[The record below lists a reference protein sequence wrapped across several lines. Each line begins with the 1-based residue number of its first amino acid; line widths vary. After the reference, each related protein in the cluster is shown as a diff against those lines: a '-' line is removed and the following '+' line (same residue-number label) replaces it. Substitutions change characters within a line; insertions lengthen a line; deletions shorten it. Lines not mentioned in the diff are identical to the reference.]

1 MNKYLYFFI
10 YFYNLSSLSFYFTLT
25 YLLFKINNNISHTLL
40 KKIHSKISDCG
51 CITIKIAQWIN
62 KIIKINSNT
71 NNHSEFIF
79 NLFHNFYEDCNI
91 HSINYTKTIFK
102 LETGYDFD
110 EIFDIDLTFP
120 IKSGSIGQV
129 YKATIKNNIFNTNL
143 QDVVIKIVHPNIDE
157 QINYLYYIVL
167 LYNYFYENNYFK
179 NTIFTLIN
187 VKHIFNDLKQQNNMN
202 LEYQN
207 IEYFHNYYNKKN
219 SYNKCIYIPI
229 PIFSTKNILIM
240 EYIDCID
247 INEIETNEQDTYK
260 IKKILGILCIFI
272 RENFISLDK
281 FHPDLHD
288 YNWKV
293 LKNDNNKIAIFDF
306 GLIIDKNAIPDY
318 KNNKELINDKLS
330 ELYYAIDIRDIDI
343 TSKSFYSFIDNKSDI
358 CYNIF
363 YNEINNKINA
373 ETDTNN
379 IWNILL
385 NIIIEYNIKLD
396 KFIFNF
402 FLLMALIS
410 YNFDTYCYP
419 KYNSCI
425 SELLNSYLYYKELCI
440 ENNFIESINFFD
452 KYYFKNND
460 YLKFVNDKKN
470 IVFFKEINNY
480 DSSYNNFNI

>member
-51 CITIKIAQWIN
+51 CITIKIAQWFN
-62 KIIKINSNT
+62 KIIKINNNT
-71 NNHSEFIF
+71 NNEFIF

-110 EIFDIDLTFP
+110 EIFDIDLSFL

-129 YKATIKNNIFNTNL
+129 YKAAIKNNIFNTNL

-187 VKHIFNDLKQQNNMN
+187 VKYIFNDLKQQNNMN

-207 IEYFHNYYNKKN
+207 IEYFHNYYNKNN

-247 INEIETNEQDTYK
+247 INEIETNEQNSYK
-260 IKKILGILCIFI
+260 IRNILGILSIFVK
-272 RENFISLDK
+272 ENMFSLDK

-318 KNNKELINDKLS
+318 KNNIELINNKIKIILTNPDYKHFETFS
-330 ELYYAIDIRDIDI
+330 ENL
-343 TSKSFYSFIDNKSDI
+343 FYFIDNKYEIDFNTFSRNLKQLLI
-358 CYNIF
+358 NNNNNIF
-363 YNEINNKINA
+363 QIIINYTISENLKFNKFMFNLLLLLA
-373 ETDTNN
+373 
-379 IWNILL
+379 LL
-385 NIIIEYNIKLD
+385 NYNYDKYTYPRLNTSPHALLTGFIIQKNLAY
-396 KFIFNF
+396 
-402 FLLMALIS
+402 
-410 YNFDTYCYP
+410 
-419 KYNSCI
+419 
-425 SELLNSYLYYKELCI
+425 
-440 ENNFIESINFFD
+440 ENNFINCFNFLNEYYIENKLFLDIVNNNKDIIYFNDEKIND
-452 KYYFKNND
+452 NNIKNN
-460 YLKFVNDKKN
+460 YN
-470 IVFFKEINNY
+470 I
-480 DSSYNNFNI
+480 